1 MKCKYHCKG
10 KECSSMQE
18 VNGHVCCI
26 AAACPA
32 YSTLSNAPKA
42 PKPAHRPTLSGI
54 AGIRSHI
61 AKIHRRMVSEYWKRG
76 PFTDTYKALQLHL
89 NQYSRE
95 LDCLLFPEL
104 RKSVYGG

>member
-10 KECSSMQE
+10 QECENMRE
-18 VNGHVCCI
+18 VNWNVCCI

-42 PKPAHRPTLSGI
+42 PKPAHKPNISSI

-61 AKIHRRMVSEYWKRG
+61 AKIHRSMVKEYWKRG
-76 PFTDTYKALQLHL
+76 PFTDTYRTLQKHL
-89 NQYSRE
+89 KQYSRE

-104 RKSVYGG
+104 REVVYK